1 MAIFNS
7 YVKLPE
13 GTVYSINHQPSVK
26 PALLQV
32 DHHLLVSRGA
42 AKPRDAGPSGR
53 GFCEDFRESTT
64 FTSEN
69 IHIYIQY
76 VYIYNYIQYYIQYYI
91 YSIIYTVQH
100 YIQIYTVYIY
110 ILCIYTYRDTLYLG
124 FLSCIFSSTNFWE
137 RFLGFA
143 KNGVDMYIY
152 II

>member
-42 AKPRDAGPSGR
+42 AKPPDAGPSGR

-69 IHIYIQY
+69 IHIYIY
-76 VYIYNYIQYYIQYYI
+76 TVCVYIYNYIQYYIQYYI
-91 YSIIYTVQH
+91 YSTALYTDIYS
-100 YIQIYTVYIY
+100 VYIY

-152 II
+152 IYII

>member
-69 IHIYIQY
+69 IHIYIY
-76 VYIYNYIQYYIQYYI
+76 TVCVYIYIII

-110 ILCIYTYRDTLYLG
+110 IYYVYTHIEIHYIWVSYHVFSVQPISGKGFWVLQKMGLICIYIY
-124 FLSCIFSSTNFWE
+124 
-137 RFLGFA
+137 
-143 KNGVDMYIY
+143 YIS
-152 II
+152 I